1 MKNLNY
7 SVVGN
12 CRTAAI
18 ISEKGSVEWFCLP
31 DFDSPSVFG
40 KILDEDRGGSIEI
53 IVSSDYDISQ
63 QYIAHTNVLVTSYK
77 SDEEGCFDVVDFM
90 PRYRTGDNTD
100 YYTPAELYRMIKLTG
115 GHPKFKVIYN
125 PKLNYADGDVINKYG
140 PTFIKTC
147 LKGNLENTIYL
158 YSSLDFTSITDNKEI
173 ELTKNEFML
182 ISYNQKVVDIDM
194 ERVYLEY
201 ARTKL
206 YWLNWSNRS
215 KKFTIFD
222 EYIER
227 SMLVLKLMSYQ
238 PTGAVLAAITTSIPE
253 VIGGVRNWDYRY
265 CWLRDASMSIETLI
279 QIGHRGSA
287 NRFMKFIKNIL
298 HSKSDSF
305 QIMYGIH
312 YERNIEET
320 ELKHLHGFKGSKPV
334 RIGNAAYCQQQNDTY
349 GYLMNVIYQYYHY
362 FSGTLDEI
370 EDIFEVVKHICRIV
384 LKEWRN
390 PDSGI
395 WEIRNKKEH
404 FVSSKVMCWV
414 ALDRAA
420 KISEMLHNLDYTK
433 RYSEEAKLI
442 KKDVLEHGWKEDIQS
457 FSQTYSNLELDSSLL
472 LMEMYG
478 FISADDP
485 KYKKTVNAIYSNLNY
500 KGLMFRY
507 NNHDDFGKPNS
518 AFTICNF
525 WMVRGLYV
533 TGRRREALEMF
544 ERLLSYSNHVK
555 LFSEDLDFESKQQ
568 LGNFPQAYSHLA
580 LIDTALLFS
589 EEVKLSKFIR
599 P

>member
-18 ISEKGSVEWFCLP
+18 ISEIGNVEWFCLP

-40 KILDEDRGGSIEI
+40 KILDEEKGGSIEI
-53 IVSSDYDISQ
+53 IVSSDYTISQ
-63 QYIAHTNVLVTSYK
+63 QYSPHTNVLETTYESAK
-77 SDEEGCFDVVDFM
+77 EGIFEIVDFM
-90 PRYRTGDNTD
+90 PRYRTGEGFD
-100 YYTPAELYRMIKLTG
+100 YYTPAELYRMIKLICG
-115 GHPKFKVIYN
+115 RPKFKVVYN
-125 PKLNYADGDVINKYG
+125 PRLNYADGEVVNKYG

-147 LKGNLENTIYL
+147 LNENIENTIYL
-158 YSSLDFTSITDNKEI
+158 YSSLDFMSIMDNKEI

-182 ISYNQKVVDIDM
+182 ISYNQKVINIDM

-215 KKFTIFD
+215 KRYALFN

-287 NRFMKFIKNIL
+287 KRFMKFITNIL

-312 YERNIEET
+312 YERNIEEK
-320 ELKHLHGFKGSKPV
+320 ELKHLNGFRGSRPV
-334 RIGNAAYCQQQNDTY
+334 RIGNAAYYQKQNDTY
-349 GYLMNVIYQYYHY
+349 GYLMNVIYQYYRY

-370 EDIFEVVKHICRIV
+370 EDIFEVVKHIGRIV

-420 KISEMLHNLDYTK
+420 KISEMLHNDEYSK
-433 RYSEEAKLI
+433 RYSDEAKLI
-442 KKDVLEHGWKEDIQS
+442 KQDVLEYGWKEEIQS
-457 FSQTYSNLELDSSLL
+457 FSQTYSNFDLDSSLL
-472 LMEMYG
+472 LMEKYG

-485 KYKKTVNAIYSNLNY
+485 KYKKTVNAVYSNLSY

-507 NNHDDFGKPNS
+507 NNHDDFGEPKS

-533 TGRRREALEMF
+533 TGRRDEALDMF
-544 ERLLSYSNHVK
+544 KRLLSYSNHVK
-555 LFSEDLDFESKQQ
+555 LFSEDLDFDTKQQ
-568 LGNFPQAYSHLA
+568 MGNFPQAYSHLA
-580 LIDTALLFS
+580 LVDTALLFS
-589 EEVKLSKFIR
+589 NEIKLSKFIR

>member
-18 ISEKGSVEWFCLP
+18 ISERGSVDWFCFP
-31 DFDSPSVFG
+31 DFDSPSAFG
-40 KILDEDRGGSIEI
+40 KILDEEKGGSIEI
-53 IVSSDYDISQ
+53 IVPPDYIISQ
-63 QYIAHTNVLVTSYK
+63 QYLAHTNVLVTTYESPQQD
-77 SDEEGCFDVVDFM
+77 SFDVIDFM
-90 PRYRTGDNTD
+90 PRYRTGDESY

-115 GHPKFKVIYN
+115 GHPKFKVVYN
-125 PKLNYADGDVINKYG
+125 PRLNYADGNIVNKYG
-140 PTFIKTC
+140 PKFIKTC
-147 LKGNLENTIYL
+147 LEDNIENAIYL
-158 YSSLDFTSITDNKEI
+158 YSSLDFTSIMKNREI

-182 ISYNQKVVDIDM
+182 VSYNQKVIDIDM

-201 ARTKL
+201 SRTKL

-215 KKFTIFD
+215 KKYSLFD
-222 EYIER
+222 DYIER
-227 SMLVLKLMSYQ
+227 SMLILKLMSYQ

-279 QIGHRGSA
+279 QIGHSGA
-287 NRFMKFIKNIL
+287 AKRFMKFITNIL

-312 YERNIEET
+312 YERNIDEK
-320 ELKHLHGFKGSKPV
+320 ELNHLKGFKGSKPV
-334 RIGNAAYCQQQNDTY
+334 RIGNAAFCQKQNDVY
-349 GYLMNVIYQYYHY
+349 GYLMNVIYQYHRY

-370 EDIFEVVKHICRIV
+370 EDLFEVVKHIGRIV

-420 KISEMLHNLDYTK
+420 KISEMLHNEHYAK
-433 RYSEEAKLI
+433 RYREEAKVI
-442 KKDVLEHGWKEDIQS
+442 KQDVLEHGWKDEIQS
-457 FSQTYSNLELDSSLL
+457 FSQTYSNLDLDSSLL
-472 LMEMYG
+472 LMEKYG
-478 FISADDP
+478 FISGDDP
-485 KYKKTVNAIYSNLNY
+485 KYKKTVDAVYSNLNY

-507 NNHDDFGKPNS
+507 NNHDDFGKPKS

-525 WMVRGLYV
+525 WMVRGLFV
-533 TGRRREALEMF
+533 TGRQDEALEMF
-544 ERLLSYSNHVK
+544 KRLLSYSNHVK
-555 LFSEDLDFESKQQ
+555 LFSEDLDFDTKQQ
-568 LGNFPQAYSHLA
+568 MGNFPQAYSHLA
-580 LIDTALLFS
+580 LIDTAMLFS
-589 EEVKLSKFIR
+589 KEIKISKFIR

>member
-1 MKNLNY
+1 MNNLNY

-40 KILDEDRGGSIEI
+40 KILDDDKGGSIEI
-53 IVSSDYDISQ
+53 LVSSDYTISQ

-77 SDEEGCFDVVDFM
+77 SAEEGCFDVVDFM
-90 PRYRTGDNTD
+90 PRYRTGDNSD

-115 GHPKFKVIYN
+115 GRPKFKVVYN
-125 PKLNYADGDVINKYG
+125 PRLNYADGDVMNKYG

-158 YSSLDFTSITDNKEI
+158 YSSLDFASITDNREI

-215 KKFTIFD
+215 KRFTLFD

-279 QIGHRGSA
+279 RIGHRGSA
-287 NRFMKFIKNIL
+287 NRFMKFITNIL

-320 ELKHLHGFKGSKPV
+320 ELHHLNGFEGSRPV
-334 RIGNAAYCQQQNDTY
+334 RIGNAAYYQQQNDTY

-390 PDSGI
+390 PDNGI

-420 KISEMLHNLDYTK
+420 KISEMLHNRDYTK

-442 KKDVLEHGWKEDIQS
+442 KQNVLEHGWKEEIQS

-472 LMEMYG
+472 LMEKYG

-485 KYKKTVNAIYSNLNY
+485 KYKKTVDAIYSNLNY
-500 KGLMFRY
+500 QGLMFRY

-533 TGRRREALEMF
+533 TGRRHEALEMF

-555 LFSEDLDFESKQQ
+555 LFSEDLDFDTKQQ

>member
-40 KILDEDRGGSIEI
+40 KILDEDRGGSLEI
-53 IVSSDYDISQ
+53 HVSSDYSISQ
-63 QYIAHTNVLVTSYK
+63 QYMAHTNVLVTSYK

-115 GHPKFKVIYN
+115 GRPKFKVVYN
-125 PKLNYADGDVINKYG
+125 PRLNYADGDVVNKYG

-158 YSSLDFTSITDNKEI
+158 YSSLDFKSITDNREI
-173 ELTKNEFML
+173 ELTKNEFLL

-215 KKFTIFD
+215 KKFTILD

-238 PTGAVLAAITTSIPE
+238 PTGAVLAALTTSIPE

-279 QIGHRGSA
+279 EIGHRGSA
-287 NRFMKFIKNIL
+287 NRFMKFITNIL
-298 HSKSDSF
+298 HSKSDTF

-320 ELKHLHGFKGSKPV
+320 ELKHLQGFKGSRPV
-334 RIGNAAYCQQQNDTY
+334 RIGNAAYYQQQNDTY
-349 GYLMNVIYQYYHY
+349 GYLMNVIYQYFHY

-390 PDSGI
+390 PDNGI

-420 KISEMLHNLDYTK
+420 KISEMLHNLDYTC
-433 RYSEEAKLI
+433 
-442 KKDVLEHGWKEDIQS
+442 
-457 FSQTYSNLELDSSLL
+457 
-472 LMEMYG
+472 M
-478 FISADDP
+478 
-485 KYKKTVNAIYSNLNY
+485 
-500 KGLMFRY
+500 
-507 NNHDDFGKPNS
+507 
-518 AFTICNF
+518 C
-525 WMVRGLYV
+525 
-533 TGRRREALEMF
+533 
-544 ERLLSYSNHVK
+544 
-555 LFSEDLDFESKQQ
+555 
-568 LGNFPQAYSHLA
+568 
-580 LIDTALLFS
+580 
-589 EEVKLSKFIR
+589 
-599 P
+599 

>member
-1 MKNLNY
+1 MNNLNY

-40 KILDEDRGGSIEI
+40 KILDDDKGGSIEI
-53 IVSSDYDISQ
+53 LVSSDYTISQ

-77 SDEEGCFDVVDFM
+77 SAEEGCFDVVDFM

-115 GHPKFKVIYN
+115 GRPKFKVVYN
-125 PKLNYADGDVINKYG
+125 PRLNYADGDVMNKYG

-158 YSSLDFTSITDNKEI
+158 YSSLDFASITDNREI

-215 KKFTIFD
+215 KRFTLFD

-279 QIGHRGSA
+279 RIGHRGSA
-287 NRFMKFIKNIL
+287 NRFMKFITNIL

-320 ELKHLHGFKGSKPV
+320 ELKHLNGFEGSRPV
-334 RIGNAAYCQQQNDTY
+334 RIGNAAYYQQQNDTY

-390 PDSGI
+390 PDNGI

-420 KISEMLHNLDYTK
+420 KISEMLHNRDYTK

-442 KKDVLEHGWKEDIQS
+442 KQDVLEHGWKEEIQS

-472 LMEMYG
+472 LMEKYG

-485 KYKKTVNAIYSNLNY
+485 KYKKTVDAIYSNLNY
-500 KGLMFRY
+500 QGLMFRY

-533 TGRRREALEMF
+533 TGRRHEALEMF

-555 LFSEDLDFESKQQ
+555 LFSEDLDFDTKQQ